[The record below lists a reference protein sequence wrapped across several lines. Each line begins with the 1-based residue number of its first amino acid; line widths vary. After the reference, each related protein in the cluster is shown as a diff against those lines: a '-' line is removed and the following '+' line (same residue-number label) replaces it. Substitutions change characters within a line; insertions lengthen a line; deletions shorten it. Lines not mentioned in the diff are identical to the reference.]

1 MPVAPQ
7 SHILIVDADESV
19 RFTFKRFLNMDG
31 YTHVNIAHTVN
42 EALSIAQ
49 STVFD
54 LIICDIMLDGENGP
68 DLLKKFRSAHVDCP
82 IVMITGSPDIG
93 SATEMLRLGVFDYIS
108 KPINKKLLLRL
119 TAQALRHRLLQ
130 NEKNRLLV
138 ENEKFRLH
146 LEAVFR
152 SVQDA
157 IISVDRNL
165 NIIQLNDK
173 AKQWITDFSGE
184 SVNHPTKLIDLPG
197 TLSKTCFEDAT
208 KVVQTN
214 TEVNEHRVECTTQ
227 NGSVK
232 LLSLNAAPVFERGG
246 AFNGVVIVARDIT
259 TSGIARNRD
268 PQGNFHGF
276 VDSSPAMQEVFN
288 LIENVGQV
296 DTTVLITGDSGTGKE
311 LTAEAL
317 HAESTRSNGPLIKV
331 DCASIPEE
339 LLESELFGHKKGSFT
354 GADRDRTG
362 RILQADNGTLFLD
375 EIGDI
380 SSRLQ
385 LRLLRFLQ
393 ERTFYPV
400 GQDNPVHVDV
410 RIITATNA
418 DLQEK
423 VRQGVFREDLYYRLR
438 VVEIKLPPL
447 RARKESIP
455 LLVNHFISKFSAKLD
470 REINGISDQA
480 LQVLIIYHWPGNV
493 RELQHTIE
501 RACVLCKGTTIS
513 LDCFSEDIQNS
524 TSSIKYPEPH
534 PSPDNIPTSPH
545 INHKSSFSL
554 NKHSLNTPPTPPVD
568 QTSAILHALEA
579 TGGNKAQAA
588 KLLGI
593 DRSTLYRQMQ
603 RFSLS

>member
-7 SHILIVDADESV
+7 AHILIVDADEAI
-19 RFTFKRFLNMDG
+19 RFTFQKFLNREG
-31 YTHVNIAHTVN
+31 YSRVNTCKNAD
-42 EALSIAQ
+42 EALSIARN
-49 STVFD
+49 TLFD
-54 LIICDIMLDGENGP
+54 LIICDIMLEGEIGP
-68 DLLKKFRSAHVDCP
+68 DLLNKFRHAGIDCP

-93 SATEMLRLGVFDYIS
+93 SATEMLRLGIFDYIS
-108 KPINKKLLLRL
+108 KPINKKQLLRF
-119 TAQALRHRLLQ
+119 TAQAIRHRLLQ
-130 NEKNRLLV
+130 KEKNRLLT
-138 ENEKFRLH
+138 ENEKFRQH

-184 SVNHPTKLIDLPG
+184 NVSHPERLADLPG
-197 TLSKTCFEDAT
+197 VLSKTCFDDAA
-208 KVVQTN
+208 KVVKTN
-214 TEVNEHRVECTTQ
+214 AEVNEHRIECTTQ
-227 NGSVK
+227 DGTVR
-232 LLSLNAAPVFERGG
+232 LLSLNAAPVFEKEGV
-246 AFNGVVIVARDIT
+246 FNGVVIVARDIT
-259 TSGIARNRD
+259 KSGIARNRD

-317 HAESTRSNGPLIKV
+317 HAESTRCNGPMVKV

-339 LLESELFGHKKGSFT
+339 LLESELFGHKKGAFT
-354 GADRDRTG
+354 GAEQDRTG
-362 RILQADNGTLFLD
+362 RILQADKGTLFLD

-400 GQDNPVHVDV
+400 GRDKPVHVDV

-423 VRQGVFREDLYYRLR
+423 VKQGVFREDLYYRLR
-438 VVEIKLPPL
+438 VVEINLPPL

-455 LLVNHFISKFSAKLD
+455 LLVNHFIAKFSSKLD

-480 LQVLIIYHWPGNV
+480 LQMLISYPWPGNV

-501 RACVLCKGTTIS
+501 RACVLCKGTTLS
-513 LDCFSEDIQNS
+513 LDCFSDDIQHS
-524 TSSIKYPEPH
+524 KSAVIYSPPH
-534 PSPDNIPTSPH
+534 QSKNIPLTRPHTDNHLPLSPNTH
-545 INHKSSFSL
+545 SSDTP
-554 NKHSLNTPPTPPVD
+554 KNTPAH
-568 QTSAILHALEA
+568 QINAILQALEQ

-603 RFSLS
+603 RLSLS